1 MFEQGVGIRNPL
13 FFVGVIEDNDDPTLL
28 GRVKVRAFSIHG
40 TNEEI
45 STEDLPWAM
54 VSHGNYDPN
63 NPLPSLNSFVWG
75 MFLDGRDAQ
84 HPVVLGLLPTQFVEP
99 PNPDVNKYGVI
110 PKRDGKLLAK
120 GLTPRDIGHP
130 QMSRLARGESI
141 EETGVAGQ
149 ELNRMEK
156 FKIGGTDLTWS
167 EPSSAYATKYPHN
180 RVIETAHHSIELDDT
195 PGGERITIR
204 HKEGSYVQIDSKGN
218 VSEKSVGAKHDIT
231 KLNKYEGVGHHHVVT
246 IGGDA
251 HVYVKGHK
259 TEEIEGNYNLLVHG
273 TTNITAGT
281 QLNLN
286 GSEQVQMRAADVSIQ
301 ANVGTMTVLA
311 EKEIQMQGKTRVNIK
326 GNTIYQH
333 ATLNPLAPL
342 TTGKFEFFAERSM
355 FFTSTSSVHMQQ
367 SNMYIN
373 CNSLVP
379 DVALIPSIGTG
390 LHVISGPGGITM
402 DTFGS
407 LSMFGGV
414 NATVEALGDI
424 SLQSGARVALE
435 SLGNIS
441 IKSPTVAIDDV
452 VLLASGFSTSAL
464 SSTLATTAKFA
475 LPTIDAGECV
485 MPEPPA
491 KSTSL
496 SYLKFEN
503 IQSTGGYISAEE

>member
-40 TNEEI
+40 TNKEI

-63 NPLPSLNSFVWG
+63 NPLPSLNAFVWG

-84 HPVVLGLLPTQFVEP
+84 HPVVLGLLPTQFVEA
-99 PNPDVNKYGVI
+99 PNPEANGYGVI
-110 PKRDGKLLAK
+110 PKRDGRLLGK
-120 GLTPRDIGHP
+120 GLTPRDFGQP
-130 QMSRLARGESI
+130 QMSRLARGENV

-149 ELNRMEK
+149 EVNRMEK
-156 FKIGGTDLTWS
+156 FKIGGTDKVWS
-167 EPSSAYATKYPHN
+167 EPQTAYATKYPHN

-204 HKEGSYVQIDSKGN
+204 HKEGSYIQIDSKGS
-218 VSEKSVGAKHDIT
+218 VAEKSAGAKHDVT
-231 KLNKYEGVGHHHVVT
+231 KLNKYEGVGHNHIVT

-251 HVYVKGHK
+251 HVYVKGNK

-286 GSEQVQMRAADVSIQ
+286 GSEQVQMRAADVNIQ
-301 ANVGTMTVLA
+301 ANVGTMAILA

-373 CNSLVP
+373 CNSLIP
-379 DVALIPSIGTG
+379 DVALIPTTG
-390 LHVISGPGGITM
+390 LGFHLASGPGGITM
-402 DTFGS
+402 DTIGLAHIS
-407 LSMFGGV
+407 G
-414 NATVEALGDI
+414 LGQVA
-424 SLQSGARVALE
+424 LQSTA
-435 SLGNIS
+435 NIS
-441 IKSPTVAIDDV
+441 INAPFVAIDDTV
-452 VLLASGFSTSAL
+452 ALASGFAVPTLPSAIG
-464 SSTLATTAKFA
+464 KFA
-475 LPTIDAGECV
+475 LPTIDAGECK

-496 SYLKFEN
+496 SYIKFEN
-503 IQSTGGYISAEE
+503 TQSTGGYISAEE

>member
-110 PKRDGKLLAK
+110 PKRDGKLLGK

-141 EETGVAGQ
+141 EETGVAGH

-156 FKIGGTDLTWS
+156 FKIGGTDKVWS
-167 EPSSAYATKYPHN
+167 EPQSAYATKYPHN

-218 VSEKSVGAKHDIT
+218 VAEKSVGAKHDIT

-251 HVYVKGHK
+251 HVYVKGNK

-286 GSEQVQMRAADVSIQ
+286 GSEQVQMRAADVNIQ

-367 SNMYIN
+367 SNMYIT
-373 CNSLVP
+373 CNALVP
-379 DVALIPSIGTG
+379 DVALVPSIGTG
-390 LHVISGPGGITM
+390 LHVTSGPGGITM
-402 DTFGS
+402 DSFGPMSLWASTNAIIEAIGDLS
-407 LSMFGGV
+407 LSGITRAVM
-414 NATVEALGDI
+414 
-424 SLQSGARVALE
+424 QSGANV
-435 SLGNIS
+435 S
-441 IKSPTVAIDDV
+441 IKAPTVAIDDV
-452 VLLASGFSTSAL
+452 VLLASGFATDRLFGLNS
-464 SSTLATTAKFA
+464 TTAKFA
-475 LPTIDAGECV
+475 LPTIDAGECK

-496 SYLKFEN
+496 SYIKFEN
-503 IQSTGGYISAEE
+503 TQSTGGYISAEE

>member
-1 MFEQGVGIRNPL
+1 V
-13 FFVGVIEDNDDPTLL
+13 
-28 GRVKVRAFSIHG
+28 
-40 TNEEI
+40 
-45 STEDLPWAM
+45 
-54 VSHGNYDPN
+54 
-63 NPLPSLNSFVWG
+63 
-75 MFLDGRDAQ
+75 
-84 HPVVLGLLPTQFVEP
+84 
-99 PNPDVNKYGVI
+99 
-110 PKRDGKLLAK
+110 
-120 GLTPRDIGHP
+120 
-130 QMSRLARGESI
+130 
-141 EETGVAGQ
+141 
-149 ELNRMEK
+149 
-156 FKIGGTDLTWS
+156 WS
-167 EPSSAYATKYPHN
+167 EPQSAYATKYPHN

-218 VSEKSVGAKHDIT
+218 VAEKSVGAKHDIT

-251 HVYVKGHK
+251 HVYVKGNK

-286 GSEQVQMRAADVSIQ
+286 GSEQVQMRAADVNIQ

-367 SNMYIN
+367 SNMYIT
-373 CNSLVP
+373 CNALVP
-379 DVALIPSIGTG
+379 DVALVPSVGTG
-390 LHVISGPGGITM
+390 LHVTSGPGGITM
-402 DTFGS
+402 DSFGPMSLWASTNAIIEAIGDLS
-407 LSMFGGV
+407 LSGITRAVM
-414 NATVEALGDI
+414 
-424 SLQSGARVALE
+424 QSGANV
-435 SLGNIS
+435 S
-441 IKSPTVAIDDV
+441 IKAPTVAIDDV
-452 VLLASGFSTSAL
+452 VLLASGFATDRLFGLNS
-464 SSTLATTAKFA
+464 TTAKFA
-475 LPTIDAGECV
+475 LPTIDAGECK

-496 SYLKFEN
+496 SYIKFEN
-503 IQSTGGYISAEE
+503 TQSTGGYISAEE